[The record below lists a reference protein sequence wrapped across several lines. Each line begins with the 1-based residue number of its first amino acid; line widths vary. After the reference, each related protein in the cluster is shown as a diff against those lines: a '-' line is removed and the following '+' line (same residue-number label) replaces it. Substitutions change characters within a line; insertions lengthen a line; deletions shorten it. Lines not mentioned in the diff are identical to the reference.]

1 VSSFFA
7 WLLGFALR
15 NWHAALFAVVVVIW
29 AVALRF
35 RGITL
40 VEVAFAALI
49 LLSYVQDY
57 VGKLIGRIVGEIT
70 LHDPEDAE

>member
-1 VSSFFA
+1 VLTAFFA
-7 WLLGFALR
+7 WLLGFAIR
-15 NWHAALFAVVVVIW
+15 NWHAALFAAVVVIW
-29 AVALRF
+29 AIALRF

-70 LHDPEDAE
+70 LREPEDE